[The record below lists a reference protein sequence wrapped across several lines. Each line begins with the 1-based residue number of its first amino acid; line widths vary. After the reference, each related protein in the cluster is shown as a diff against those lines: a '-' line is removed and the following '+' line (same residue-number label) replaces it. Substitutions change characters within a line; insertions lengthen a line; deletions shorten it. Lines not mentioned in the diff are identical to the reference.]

1 MPRIRRTFGKKT
13 RKFDE
18 QTFENDFRFPPKPD
32 SYYLCV
38 YYDNKIYGA
47 E

>member
-18 QTFENDFRFPPKPD
+18 QTFENDFRYPPKPD
-32 SYYLCV
+32 SYY
-38 YYDNKIYGA
+38 DTK